1 MLNTEKIDHGEHDT
15 YTIIGL
21 SKDEPTNMW
30 EAIAAETRIFT
41 NLKDWRTDI

>member
-1 MLNTEKIDHGEHDT
+1 MSFIMLNTEKIDHGEHDT

-21 SKDEPTNMW
+21 DS
-30 EAIAAETRIFT
+30 AIVAETRIFT